1 MVKTTGLIK
10 ILLVAAFA
18 VVLPI
23 SVAAEAQKD
32 SRRHLGSYRDWDA
45 FVYGTGSKRTCH
57 IISVPKS
64 STASRKKARRG
75 DIYIMVSHRP
85 EYGVVG
91 EVNAVLGYPIRQGST
106 AKFTVD
112 GGRKRLE
119 FFTEGTGAWAY
130 DPKDDA
136 AAVAAMKRGS
146 RLEISAVSQR
156 GTKTTD
162 RYSLSGFTAAY
173 NAITKACR

>member
-1 MVKTTGLIK
+1 LNLFARVCLITVFA
-10 ILLVAAFA
+10 LVVPLSDSAN
-18 VVLPI
+18 
-23 SVAAEAQKD
+23 AQQD
-32 SRRHLGSYRDWDA
+32 SRRAIGSYRDWDA
-45 FVYGTGSKRTCH
+45 FVYGTGAKRTCH

-64 STASRKKARRG
+64 STASKKNARRG

-106 AKFTVD
+106 AKFNVD
-112 GGRKRLE
+112 GGRKRME

-130 DPKDDA
+130 DPKDDKA
-136 AAVAAMKRGS
+136 AIDAMKRGS
-146 RLEISAVSQR
+146 GLVISATSQR
-156 GTKTTD
+156 GTNTND

-173 NAITKACR
+173 NAITKACS